1 MTGLVRVID
10 LVPVLEKKLA
20 YVSGI
25 HSIRVINCV
34 NRFKNFYN
42 NIMLLCVL

>member
-34 NRFKNFYN
+34 NRLINLYN
-42 NIMLLCVL
+42 III